1 MIRTAAVSNWI
12 LGLGFG
18 LPGAY
23 GAWYLAAR
31 HDTWTFL
38 GFPTY
43 RGDIFDKVGIRTTVP
58 LLLGYFLVCVA
69 EVVIGWYLWRGSRTG
84 ATASLL
90 LLPPEL
96 IFWIGFA
103 LPFGP
108 ALGLPRTALM
118 LMAWSSLSR

>member
-1 MIRTAAVSNWI
+1 VFRTAAVSNWI

-43 RGDIFDKVGIRTTVP
+43 RGDIFGIPTTVP
-58 LLLGYFLVCVA
+58 LLLVYFLVCIA
-69 EVVIGWYLWRGSRTG
+69 EVVIGWYLWRASKMG
-84 ATASLL
+84 AIASLL
-90 LLPPEL
+90 LLPLEL

-103 LPFGP
+103 LPFGT
-108 ALGLPRTALM
+108 ALGLSRTALM
-118 LMAWSSLSR
+118 LMAWSSLSP